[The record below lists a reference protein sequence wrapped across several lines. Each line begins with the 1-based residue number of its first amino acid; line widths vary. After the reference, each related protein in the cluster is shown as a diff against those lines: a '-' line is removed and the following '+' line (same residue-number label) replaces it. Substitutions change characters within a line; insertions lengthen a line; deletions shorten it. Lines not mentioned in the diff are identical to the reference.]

1 MIQYILQ
8 IHLSSFA
15 NKPSTLQTKVRVRRL
30 PRFLRPRAGAAA
42 VDGPVTGMG
51 LSYCPV
57 RPNKGIPRLT
67 EIVSEFMS
75 ERTSIEQTGPSNA
88 KCRQVRPDSTP
99 FPRLALVP

>member
-75 ERTSIEQTGPSNA
+75 VRTSIEQAGPSNA